1 MMISA
6 GISER
11 EERSIL
17 LISKKK
23 KKKHI
28 KGKSKYLI
36 IKMLYLCANRGK
48 VSGVST
54 GYVMSS
60 NLD

>member
-1 MMISA
+1 MISA

-28 KGKSKYLI
+28 KGKSKYPFNKDVI
-36 IKMLYLCANRGK
+36 SLC
-48 VSGVST
+48 
-54 GYVMSS
+54 
-60 NLD
+60 